1 MVSHM
6 FNVGVLVL
14 GILDDPV
21 GGIDRVVVDSS
32 VQCSLGGGQSERG
45 RCR

>member
-1 MVSHM
+1 M

-14 GILDDPV
+14 GILDVDDPV
-21 GGIDRVVVDSS
+21 GGIDRVVVDRSMH
-32 VQCSLGGGQSERG
+32 CPLGGGQSERG